1 MFPSSRSE
9 RFSILISLRYA
20 KELLKK
26 EGNVI
31 KLGRIAHKSVHLCQ
45 DGVLDLP
52 GPLSQVSARHLDQLG
67 ILEELWIDVLRL
79 GALVPGRAMGYFS
92 AQTAQQLAEQSD
104 AAMIP
109 LITGPPLSGSSLE
122 ECCG

>member
-1 MFPSSRSE
+1 
-9 RFSILISLRYA
+9 
-20 KELLKK
+20 
-26 EGNVI
+26 
-31 KLGRIAHKSVHLCQ
+31 
-45 DGVLDLP
+45 
-52 GPLSQVSARHLDQLG
+52 
-67 ILEELWIDVLRL
+67 
-79 GALVPGRAMGYFS
+79 MGYFS